1 MIQRGISAATRF
13 VNGILTW
20 LKSLPGKAYSALL
33 QVVSRITSAGAM
45 WVRAAKQKAKEI
57 ITNVYNT
64 LTGLPGQ
71 IASAL
76 SGVVSAFTKPFT
88 DAYNKIK
95 EKVDQIKEMASNIP
109 VIGGMFG
116 GDDYVPEGAMAGV
129 DLSRNSNT
137 TTTAEHT
144 LTGELTLIHDL
155 RNLPA
160 GVTADEVASLINET
174 VTSEEFAKNLARNT
188 SFQEYDLSVKQKLIA
203 KNNRARGIGI

>member
-1 MIQRGISAATRF
+1 
-13 VNGILTW
+13 
-20 LKSLPGKAYSALL
+20 
-33 QVVSRITSAGAM
+33 
-45 WVRAAKQKAKEI
+45 
-57 ITNVYNT
+57 
-64 LTGLPGQ
+64 
-71 IASAL
+71 
-76 SGVVSAFTKPFT
+76 
-88 DAYNKIK
+88 
-95 EKVDQIKEMASNIP
+95 MASNIP

-137 TTTAEHT
+137 TTTTEHT